1 MFGKRIVLGRKSE
14 FEEIP
19 RFVSLRT
26 PLNRGYGQKQMRCK
40 FDALINRKFVA
51 MPYASSIQVVND
63 ANGTAYAFLADNGAI
78 WQCQWDAQAQ
88 LWAKGQLVPLAF
100 GGEKLQ
106 ALYLSNLWPA
116 GSSGADSAGSTPGIV
131 LAYRV
136 GEGAGAEV
144 YASFGQWGSD
154 GLLGWSQPQQLTDDQ
169 VEDQAFSLVQGEQG
183 GFSLVVQ
190 KQQAGANSTAIL
202 DKIKGSD
209 PGQFESALAA
219 ATSAERPDSD
229 LYVNQY
235 NLTQAGTPLNPSWQ
249 LTSPIATAK
258 DQLIVWAP
266 KEASSAASP
275 LSLSGNTQLS
285 RQELYPATTTTG
297 SDLAGNN
304 EVALMGVS
312 ATSSVPQSGWSWQG
326 GAAAQFNSKNGSSL
340 RLGVMPGLDPLRWQ
354 LRYPA
359 TVERKIEE
367 SFHPPD
373 YVEEPE
379 EEVGKISDA
388 AADLLNPVDKGG
400 PVEAAISDAAGGAE
414 RIADVSST
422 GGSFRTGTRYVTRDE
437 AAENNRELDLFLK
450 GMFGLSNLGQG
461 GPTSI
466 SSAKLGFDFGNSGK
480 MGVAAN
486 ASKTLNEGS
495 SDYVSGESIGLG
507 GALRTVYQ
515 YDNMNPG
522 HLTGM
527 TAAETISID
536 FDYTGVKLFPGG
548 SSFTVVGA
556 ADVGYSWEQSV
567 DVDNGYLPAWLG
579 YIGWTGGLAADLAK
593 KGAMIFGLKNRSNII
608 KPEIINLCS

>member
-1 MFGKRIVLGRKSE
+1 
-14 FEEIP
+14 
-19 RFVSLRT
+19 
-26 PLNRGYGQKQMRCK
+26 
-40 FDALINRKFVA
+40 

-78 WQCQWDAQAQ
+78 WQCQWDPQAQ

-116 GSSGADSAGSTPGIV
+116 GISGADSAGSTPGIV

-249 LTSPIATAK
+249 LTSPKATAK
-258 DQLIVWAP
+258 DQLIVWAA

-297 SDLAGNN
+297 SDLAGKN

-354 LRYPA
+354 LHYPA
-359 TVERKIEE
+359 VFPKNDFIDE
-367 SFHPPD
+367 SVSDLDSSSDLSESSSEIGEIADASSDMLDMPVKGGIPGEAIFSD
-373 YVEEPE
+373 LQNVEEISRIPE
-379 EEVGKISDA
+379 
-388 AADLLNPVDKGG
+388 
-400 PVEAAISDAAGGAE
+400 
-414 RIADVSST
+414 
-422 GGSFRTGTRYVTRDE
+422 GSFRTGRRYMTDDE
-437 AAENNRELDLFLK
+437 QISNNSNFDLFLK

-466 SSAKLGFDFGNSGK
+466 SSAKLGGEFGNSSRR
-480 MGVAAN
+480 GVAI
-486 ASKTLNEGS
+486 SSSTSLDDGI
-495 SDYVSGESIGLG
+495 SDYKSGKSIGLG
-507 GALRTVYQ
+507 GSLRTVYQ

-522 HLTGM
+522 HLTGLH
-527 TAAETISID
+527 AAETISID
-536 FDYTGVKLFPGG
+536 LDYTGLKLLPGG
-548 SSFTVVGA
+548 SSFTIVGA
-556 ADVGYSWEQSV
+556 ADVGYS
-567 DVDNGYLPAWLG
+567 
-579 YIGWTGGLAADLAK
+579 
-593 KGAMIFGLKNRSNII
+593 
-608 KPEIINLCS
+608 